1 MTDSKSTNEK
11 NSAKDK
17 TTVSKA
23 KKKVVSKKAETAATK
38 KTQTVPA
45 NTQKPMPNNKTSQSA
60 PKTEQKVEQKTEIKQ
75 PAVSNSPQVETKVVE
90 VKKGG
95 GALAGLALLLSLGAL
110 AGVGYTWYQ
119 TQLVGVQKET
129 SLAVGVTEI
138 GGQVSRIGDNVA
150 RLQQQQDNIVSEDK
164 LSLEIQ
170 KISQDVET
178 KISSLNLDNRFSEL
192 NQSQANAQQA
202 VEQLHSDLKQGV
214 NAYAIEEVS
223 QLLKLANQSI
233 IFARNPDTAAS
244 ALSLA
249 DLQLQGLND
258 PRYSSV
264 RVKIAEEISSL
275 ESVER
280 VDIEGLSAK
289 LTAMSSLIPSLPLAN
304 EPDVTNVDLPDTEAA
319 TESGWEY
326 EAASLW
332 NEIKSSIQVQRV
344 DQAPKPLLAPEQR
357 YFLNQ
362 NLQLSLKTAQLALL
376 QEQSDVFKIN
386 IESANQWLQDY
397 FDMADTRVADVMD
410 ELSTMSQ
417 EQIALSLPSITES
430 YETLQNIRGGQ

>member
-1 MTDSKSTNEK
+1 M
-11 NSAKDK
+11 
-17 TTVSKA
+17 
-23 KKKVVSKKAETAATK
+23 
-38 KTQTVPA
+38 
-45 NTQKPMPNNKTSQSA
+45 
-60 PKTEQKVEQKTEIKQ
+60 
-75 PAVSNSPQVETKVVE
+75 
-90 VKKGG
+90 KKGG

-119 TQLVGVQKET
+119 TQLVGAQKET

-326 EAASLW
+326 EAASL
-332 NEIKSSIQVQRV
+332 
-344 DQAPKPLLAPEQR
+344 
-357 YFLNQ
+357 
-362 NLQLSLKTAQLALL
+362 LSL
-376 QEQSDVFKIN
+376 IH
-386 IESANQWLQDY
+386 I
-397 FDMADTRVADVMD
+397 
-410 ELSTMSQ
+410 
-417 EQIALSLPSITES
+417 
-430 YETLQNIRGGQ
+430 

>member
-23 KKKVVSKKAETAATK
+23 KKKVVAKKAETAATK

-178 KISSLNLDNRFSEL
+178 KISSLNLDNRLSEL

-223 QLLKLANQSI
+223 QLLKLANH
-233 IFARNPDTAAS
+233 
-244 ALSLA
+244 
-249 DLQLQGLND
+249 
-258 PRYSSV
+258 
-264 RVKIAEEISSL
+264 
-275 ESVER
+275 
-280 VDIEGLSAK
+280 
-289 LTAMSSLIPSLPLAN
+289 
-304 EPDVTNVDLPDTEAA
+304 
-319 TESGWEY
+319 
-326 EAASLW
+326 
-332 NEIKSSIQVQRV
+332 
-344 DQAPKPLLAPEQR
+344 
-357 YFLNQ
+357 
-362 NLQLSLKTAQLALL
+362 
-376 QEQSDVFKIN
+376 
-386 IESANQWLQDY
+386 
-397 FDMADTRVADVMD
+397 
-410 ELSTMSQ
+410 
-417 EQIALSLPSITES
+417 SITVS
-430 YETLQNIRGGQ
+430 YTHLTLPTTPYV